1 MGAFDDAKVD
11 KDLLSQIFADDGDDV
26 ETDTLL
32 DEMLKDV
39 EEEASKKN
47 GEVPKEDAELP
58 REDSVLEVEDLEEE
72 EMESLIEEQPKEQT
86 PEQEPLVEKE
96 AENIP
101 ASMPVFETNTEND
114 PVLEEAKQIMEE
126 EGRDGTITKITA
138 GTTIRGGISS
148 DASLEIM
155 GVITGDVECQKKV
168 VIAGSVTGNV
178 IASEIYISS
187 KRLEGGLSSEGAVK
201 IGVGT
206 VVIGDVDAASAY
218 IAGAVKGDI
227 DVNGDVVIDSTAIVQ
242 GDIKAKSIQINK
254 GAVVDGHC
262 SLDYADVNLV
272 DFFAGV
278 GTD

>member
-47 GEVPKEDAELP
+47 EEVPKEDVEIP
-58 REDSVLEVEDLEEE
+58 QEDSVLKVEDLAEE

-86 PEQEPLVEKE
+86 SVQEPLVEKE
-96 AENIP
+96 ENIP

-114 PVLEEAKQIMEE
+114 PILEEAKQIMEN
-126 EGRDGTITKITA
+126 EGKEGTITKITA

-187 KRLEGGLSSEGAVK
+187 KRLEGGLSSEGTVK
-201 IGVGT
+201 IGAGT
-206 VVIGDVDAASAY
+206 IVIGDVDAASAY

-227 DVNGDVVIDSTAIVQ
+227 DVDGDVVIDSTAIVQ
-242 GDIKAKSIQINK
+242 GNIKAKSIQINK
-254 GAVVDGHC
+254 GAVVDGYC
-262 SLDYADVNLV
+262 SLDYADVNLE
-272 DFFAGV
+272 DFFAGAA
-278 GTD
+278 TN